1 MKAIVE
7 LSECINDSPKFREV
21 IARHEGDLEQ
31 LEVKL
36 DKVIKACAAMTNGGR
51 KYAELQ
57 VSTKDVMWCVSCV
70 YKILRTN
77 HVRGEYSCMES

>member
-57 VSTKDVMWCVSCV
+57 VSTKYVMCTVSPV
-70 YKILRTN
+70 SIKF
-77 HVRGEYSCMES
+77 

>member
-1 MKAIVE
+1 MVFKVKMKAIVE

-57 VSTKDVMWCVSCV
+57 VSTKDVMCTASTVSI
-70 YKILRTN
+70 KF
-77 HVRGEYSCMES
+77 